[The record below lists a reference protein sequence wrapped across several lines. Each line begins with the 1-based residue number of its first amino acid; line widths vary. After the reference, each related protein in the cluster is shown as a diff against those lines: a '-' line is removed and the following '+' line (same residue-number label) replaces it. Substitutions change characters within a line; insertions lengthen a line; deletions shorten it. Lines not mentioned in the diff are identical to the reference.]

1 MYMALTKKTIILFP
15 PELHTRLSHVAAER
29 QTSLG
34 DLVRR
39 ACEKEYG
46 EPSSESKRAALQHLT
61 SLRLPVSDPKQMERE
76 SVPAPRKLVP

>member
-1 MYMALTKKTIILFP
+1 MALTKKTIVLFP
-15 PELHTRLSHVAAER
+15 PKLHTRLTRVAAER

-46 EPSSESKRAALQHLT
+46 EPSRDEKRAALQRLT
-61 SLRLPVSDPKQMERE
+61 NLRLPVSDPKQMERE
-76 SVPAPRKLVP
+76 SVPGPGKLA